1 LTNLF
6 SFFQNWTF
14 FFVQKNKKGIQFL
27 QPKIDFSIVS
37 IMLRNSFS
45 DFQFVTEKFFN
56 KNPNFDFF
64 KQCFGEKW
72 KPPKF
77 CLSADFSRTAK
88 TAVNSKKIEKFSL
101 TEKKWKPQKSPT
113 FFLENMAAFLQY

>member
-1 LTNLF
+1 
-6 SFFQNWTF
+6 
-14 FFVQKNKKGIQFL
+14 
-27 QPKIDFSIVS
+27 
-37 IMLRNSFS
+37 
-45 DFQFVTEKFFN
+45 QFVTENFFN

-88 TAVNSKKIEKFSL
+88 KAVNSKKIEKFSL
-101 TEKKWKPQKSPT
+101 TEKKWKPQKSPKKFGQNST
-113 FFLENMAAFLQY
+113 AF